1 MHVGKEGMPSRTKDG
16 LTRNCSDYR
25 MRNRVKLDDGSLWAL
40 GAKLMLNR
48 SLGRATGNEAALRC
62 TRVSGILSASDVCLL
77 AATTVNSTSS
87 YLPKLASS
95 LDALLSAH
103 PWVRA
108 ALNFYDGARSAD
120 VLLHS
125 HVATFAVPGFKSR
138 FWKQALSPQVLAA
151 FTHVFLFDE
160 DMRIHPSEFQ
170 LVTFVRIYEQTNVS
184 ILAPS
189 PYRLNSTEGGLYRLH
204 ALKRCGG
211 RGLATGGATRAMREP
226 RNRASC
232 AGRPLSR

>member
-1 MHVGKEGMPSRTKDG
+1 MK
-16 LTRNCSDYR
+16 
-25 MRNRVKLDDGSLWAL
+25 
-40 GAKLMLNR
+40 
-48 SLGRATGNEAALRC
+48 LRC
-62 TRVSGILSASDVCLL
+62 DALACLAFCAPADVCLL
-77 AATTVNSTSS
+77 EATTRNSTSR
-87 YLPKLASS
+87 YLLKLASS

-103 PWVRA
+103 PWVWA
-108 ALNFYDGARSAD
+108 ALNFCDGARSAD
-120 VLLHS
+120 ALLHS